1 MGRAARVHMGLWSL
15 RMLTCKRNIFYLE
28 FSDHVKNDP
37 GVIFFPWDQ
46 RRIIFFPWDQLS
58 GFVNLYAP
66 RLGRKSLAVRSIS
79 VPLGSHVL
87 PWQTSRVIFHQW
99 FLLGSFSS
107 HNLNFLSNT
116 FVFHDLFVQTT
127 IISLSGRREHDSPIG
142 STSIKSLRLWP
153 KKRHLRAVRREGM
166 GWHGHPSK
174 AIQI

>member
-1 MGRAARVHMGLWSL
+1 M
-15 RMLTCKRNIFYLE
+15 
-28 FSDHVKNDP
+28 KNDP

-153 KKRHLRAVRREGM
+153 KKRHLWAIRREG
-166 GWHGHPSK
+166 GNGLTRPPLKSYSNLDDSVRIK
-174 AIQI
+174 QCTASDAIIYDIDSFR